1 LEDLGGRVEERR
13 AFTMLPAW
21 SLKVMPLVFI
31 ILIYGLLKL
40 LTEKPWV
47 WGQGADMSLRTTWWV
62 VNESVVLVTL
72 ACAVSVGWNGMVLF
86 KERGGVKKGG

>member
-1 LEDLGGRVEERR
+1 
-13 AFTMLPAW
+13 MLPAW
-21 SLKVMPLVFI
+21 SLKDMPLVFI

-62 VNESVVLVTL
+62 GKGESVVLAGFVWF
-72 ACAVSVGWNGMVLF
+72 VGFGMV
-86 KERGGVKKGG
+86 GSV